1 MKIAVTGAN
10 GFVGSNLVKHLSYAG
25 HKVIVL
31 VRDQANTALLPPD
44 SDIRII
50 DYSDINSLM
59 MTLNGV
65 DIIIHNA
72 GKTRALSY
80 SQMYEANVN
89 MTRRIIDTI
98 NGMPSIKRFVFISSQ
113 AVSGPSLDMIPKREE
128 DPPQPLSN
136 YGKTKYKAEE
146 LIRRHC
152 RTPWTIIRPVSVFG
166 EGDHDFLPLF
176 RMAQRGLKIQVGFR
190 KRYVNL
196 IYIGQLCRF
205 VEPAILDPKTVNQVL
220 FASDG
225 KTYCYDDIQD
235 WIEQITGRKGLRVI
249 VPETVIKLAAKIS
262 DAIGKLRNEALLL
275 NGQKVKEMLA
285 PAWLCSIDK
294 AKDLIGWDPE
304 TDIKGQLQRTYLWY
318 KEQNW
323 L

>member
-10 GFVGSNLVKHLSYAG
+10 GFVGSNLIKHLSHAG
-25 HKVIVL
+25 HKVIAL
-31 VRDQANTALLPPD
+31 VRDQANTALLPPN
-44 SDIRII
+44 SDIRIV
-50 DYSDINSLM
+50 DYSDLSSLV

-80 SQMYEANVN
+80 SQLYEANVN
-89 MTRRIIDTI
+89 MTRRIIDTV
-98 NGMPSIKRFVFISSQ
+98 NGIPSIKRFVFISSQ
-113 AVSGPSLDMIPKREE
+113 AVSGPSLEMIPKREE

-136 YGKTKYKAEE
+136 YGKTKYQAEE
-146 LIRRHC
+146 LIRRQC

-176 RMAQRGLKIQVGFR
+176 QMAQRRLKVQVGFR
-190 KRYVNL
+190 KRYANL
-196 IYIGQLCRF
+196 IYVGQLCRF
-205 VEPAILDPKTVNQVL
+205 IETAILDPKTVDQIL

-225 KTYCYDDIQD
+225 KTYCYNDIQD
-235 WIEQITGRKGLRVI
+235 WIEQIAGRNGLRVF
-249 VPETVIKLAAKIS
+249 VPETVIILTAYIS
-262 DAIGKLRNEALLL
+262 DAIGKLTNKAFLL
-275 NGQKVKEMLA
+275 NGQKVREMLA
-285 PAWLCSIDK
+285 PAWLCSVEK
-294 AKDLIGWDPE
+294 AKNLISWDPE
-304 TDIKGQLQRTYLWY
+304 TDIKGQLLRTYLWY